1 MARDD
6 RRKRE
11 RRRQKRR
18 RYGQTQIKHSK
29 RGIISCILA
38 GVVLVLNTVLLMVA
52 YNSGGKAAAYI
63 GGFGIIAALLTGIG
77 IYMAVRGLKERNK
90 QKLTCKIGVAINAVL
105 LLGLVGIFCRGLF

>member
-1 MARDD
+1 MVRDD

-18 RYGQTQIKHSK
+18 KYGQVQLKHSK

-38 GVVLVLNTVLLMVA
+38 GLSIMINIILVSLA

-63 GGFGIIAALLTGIG
+63 GGLGVVTVVISSVGL
-77 IYMAVRGLKERNK
+77 YMAVRGLKERNR
-90 QKLTCKIGVAINAVL
+90 QKVTCKVGATINGVL
-105 LLGLVGIFCRGLF
+105 LLMFVAIFCRGLF